1 MAPALW
7 NFLPAARRTSRASAL
22 TFGLPY
28 ACKTREVLR
37 LFVMAITDR
46 IICSYNV
53 VACPLIAE
61 ATMRKALFL
70 AILGTLLLAAMVEV
84 VAAGVKT
91 SAVRNH
97 FYAAAPA
104 SGVAIA
110 IPTSM
115 KGFPTELLPQ

>member
-1 MAPALW
+1 MRME
-7 NFLPAARRTSRASAL
+7 AA
-22 TFGLPY
+22 
-28 ACKTREVLR
+28 
-37 LFVMAITDR
+37 
-46 IICSYNV
+46 
-53 VACPLIAE
+53 
-61 ATMRKALFL
+61 MRKALFL
-70 AILGTLLLAAMVEV
+70 AVMGTLLLAAMAEV